1 MAKYG
6 IGCFVVS
13 NANVRSTYVFES
25 AQAREYWLEKC
36 KNFADNITAPALI
49 EEFTFAPDIGV
60 TVYETRRESL

>member
-25 AQAREYWLEKC
+25 AEMREYWLQRC
-36 KNFADNITAPALI
+36 KNFADHLAAPALI
-49 EEFTFAPDIGV
+49 EEFTFAPDVGV
-60 TVYETRRESL
+60 TVYETKEKQQ